1 VLLYSVSAVGLC
13 FMSPS
18 LFSRRIGMEKSM
30 QHYAYVL
37 GLESIGINL
46 TDIYRFPLAVADSAE
61 KGKNAAIGYP

>member
-1 VLLYSVSAVGLC
+1 
-13 FMSPS
+13 
-18 LFSRRIGMEKSM
+18 MEKSM

-37 GLESIGINL
+37 GLESIGINP